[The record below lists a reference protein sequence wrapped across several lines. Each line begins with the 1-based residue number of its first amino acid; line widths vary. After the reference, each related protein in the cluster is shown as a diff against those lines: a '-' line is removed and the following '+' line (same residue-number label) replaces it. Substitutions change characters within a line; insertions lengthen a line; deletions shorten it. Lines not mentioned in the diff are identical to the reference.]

1 MAKGCKTCKKGK
13 EVTELEEVIV
23 PEEVILI
30 ENDTKP
36 SIEDIKIAYANLSA
50 KELTQSQRNQ
60 INKVFLYLFK
70 EEFDFKCNP
79 CGNVQA
85 KRLHFHITSIL
96 NIKV

>member
-1 MAKGCKTCKKGK
+1 MAKGCRSCKKSK
-13 EVTELEEVIV
+13 EVTELEEVTI
-23 PEEVILI
+23 PEEIILI

-36 SIEDIKIAYANLSA
+36 SIEDIKIAYSNLSS
-50 KELTQSQRNQ
+50 KELTQDKKNV

-85 KRLHFHITSIL
+85 KRLHYHITSIL
-96 NIKV
+96 NIKL

>member
-1 MAKGCKTCKKGK
+1 MARCKTCKKGK
-13 EVTELEEVIV
+13 EVTELQEVIT

-36 SIEDIKIAYANLSA
+36 TIEEIKIAYAELSA
-50 KELTQSQRNQ
+50 KELTEDKKRI

-70 EEFDFKCNP
+70 EEFDFTCNP

-85 KRLHFHITSIL
+85 KRLHYHITSIL
-96 NIKV
+96 NIKL